1 MYCRNCGAENSDQAK
16 FCIKCGQQLAEN
28 SVAAEKPDTAKT
40 EVKLK
45 KRNKL
50 LLAAALAIVIV
61 GVVLY
66 APWPW
71 DAGADKEADSSQ
83 AEQIE
88 EVIASTEVAAEPVAE
103 TPPAETP
110 APAAETEESVS
121 EASPTSEPAA
131 EETQT
136 VGAATWYTSTKEHD
150 VTVNTI
156 LTYEDSAIWN
166 FADCTA
172 VGAGVNSDIAVPAE
186 ADYGFIVTVL
196 DNDCVALTA
205 YNNSADDIAPVR
217 VTAGLA
223 SGEVKINGTQLIYA
237 ITGYADCGDGFGV
250 IDVKFSNNRI
260 LTAGVFKENG
270 RLYAVNVNK
279 NKDIAAGAVDR
290 RLVLAQLMEEAGIT
304 EADCVSTDPIYYPIV
319 PVNKGEVTDTAYWV
333 KKSSELVE
341 DDWTDAHKI
350 MTFYNYVIDNFAYDD
365 WIIVQNDKARC
376 FYYNDFSGRRYIS
389 NTNVG
394 VCEDFS
400 QVIAIMCRAQGIPA
414 LVLHNKTHAV
424 TVAYIEDYS
433 RWFLIDSTDDIENDA
448 YQEDYTVWVKTDK
461 VRYKSFGYT
470 TATNFNGIAIGNHA
484 DMEKFGV
491 PMFP

>member
-28 SVAAEKPDTAKT
+28 SVAAEKPDTANK
-40 EVKLK
+40 EAKPK
-45 KRNKL
+45 KRNKF
-50 LLAAALAIVIV
+50 LLAAALVIVIV

-71 DAGADKEADSSQ
+71 DEGSDKEADSSQ

-103 TPPAETP
+103 TQPAETP

-172 VGAGVNSDIAVPAE
+172 VGAGITSDKVVPAE
-186 ADYGFIVTVL
+186 ADYGFIVNIVDSNTV
-196 DNDCVALTA
+196 AITI
-205 YNNSADDIAPVR
+205 YNNSAEYIAPVK
-217 VTAGLA
+217 VSADLSSGDVQSTESYTAY
-223 SGEVKINGTQLIYA
+223 T
-237 ITGYADCGDGFGV
+237 ITGYGNCPDGFGTV
-250 IDVKFSNNRI
+250 TVEFSNGYE

-270 RLYAVNVNK
+270 RLYAINIDNNK
-279 NKDIAAGAVDR
+279 NNVTNAVDN
-290 RLVLAQLMEEAGIT
+290 RLALAGLMEEAGIT

-319 PVNKGEVTDTAYWV
+319 PVNEGEVTDTAYWTQ
-333 KKSSELVE
+333 KSSELVK

-365 WIIVQNDKARC
+365 WAVAQGSNNRC
-376 FYYNDFSGRRYIS
+376 FEYADFTGKYYIS
-389 NTNVG
+389 QTHVG

-400 QVIAIMCRAQGIPA
+400 QVIAIMCRAQGIPS
-414 LVLHNKTHAV
+414 LVLGNDNHAV
-424 TVAYIEDYS
+424 CVVYIADYG
-433 RWFLIDSTDDIENDA
+433 RWFLIDSTADIENDV
-448 YQEDYTVWVKTDK
+448 YQEDYTVWTKRNK
-461 VRYKSFGYT
+461 PRYKSYGFT
-470 TATNFNGIAIGNHA
+470 TATNFNIITIGNYA
-484 DMEKFGV
+484 DMEKFGI

>member
-1 MYCRNCGAENSDQAK
+1 MYCRNCGTENSDQAK

-28 SVAAEKPDTAKT
+28 SVAAEKPDTAKK
-40 EVKLK
+40 EAKPK

-50 LLAAALAIVIV
+50 LLAAALVIVIV

-71 DAGADKEADSSQ
+71 DEGSDKEAGSSQ

-88 EVIASTEVAAEPVAE
+88 EVIASTEAAAEPVAE

-196 DNDCVALTA
+196 DSNSVDITA
-205 YNNSADDIAPVR
+205 YNNSDEYIVPVK
-217 VTAGLA
+217 VTAELSTGNLEIKE
-223 SGEVKINGTQLIYA
+223 SYDSYT
-237 ITGYADCGDGFGV
+237 ITGYNDCSNGFGTV
-250 IDVKFSNNRI
+250 TVGFSNGRT
-260 LTAGVFKENG
+260 LVAGVFKENN
-270 RLYAVNVNK
+270 RLYAVNINSNK
-279 NKDIAAGAVDR
+279 TIATNAVDN
-290 RLVLAQLMEEAGIT
+290 RLALAGLMEEAGIT

-319 PVNKGEVTDTAYWV
+319 PVNEGEVTDTAYWTQ
-333 KKSSELVE
+333 KSSELVK

-365 WIIVQNDKARC
+365 WAVAQGSNNRC
-376 FYYNDFSGRRYIS
+376 FEYADFTGKYYIS
-389 NTNVG
+389 QTHVG

-400 QVIAIMCRAQGIPA
+400 QVIAIMCRAQGIPS
-414 LVLHNKTHAV
+414 LVLGNDNHAV
-424 TVAYIEDYS
+424 CVVYIADYG
-433 RWFLIDSTDDIENDA
+433 RWFLIDSTADIENDV
-448 YQEDYTVWVKTDK
+448 YQEDYTVWTKRNK
-461 VRYKSFGYT
+461 PRYKSYGFT
-470 TATNFNGIAIGNHA
+470 TATNFNIITIGNYA

>member
-1 MYCRNCGAENSDQAK
+1 MYCRNCGTENSDQAK

-50 LLAAALAIVIV
+50 LLAAALVIVIV

-110 APAAETEESVS
+110 ASEEPVQETVPASESV
-121 EASPTSEPAA
+121 A

-136 VGAATWYTSTKEHD
+136 AGVATWHASSKEHD
-150 VTVNTI
+150 ITVNSI
-156 LTYEDSAIWN
+156 LTYEDGAIWN

-172 VGAGVNSDIAVPAE
+172 VGAGVNSDIAVPSE

-196 DNDCVALTA
+196 DSNSVTITP
-205 YNNSADDIAPVR
+205 YNNSAEHIVPTK
-217 VTAGLA
+217 VTAELSTGNLEITE
-223 SGEVKINGTQLIYA
+223 SYESYT
-237 ITGYADCGDGFGV
+237 ITGYDDCSNGFGTV
-250 IDVKFSNNRI
+250 TVDFSNGRTLI
-260 LTAGVFKENG
+260 AGVFKENG
-270 RLYAVNVNK
+270 RLYAVNINSNK
-279 NKDIAAGAVDR
+279 TIATNAVDR
-290 RLVLAQLMEEAGIT
+290 RLVLAKLMQDAGIT
-304 EADCVSTDPIYYPIV
+304 EKDCVSTDPIYYPIV

-333 KKSSELVE
+333 AKSSELVE

-365 WIIVQNDKARC
+365 WVVAQNGEARC
-376 FYYNDFSGRRYIS
+376 FEYADFTGKYYIS

-400 QVIAIMCRAQGIPA
+400 QVIAIMCRAQGIPS
-414 LVLHNKTHAV
+414 LVVRNKTHAV
-424 TVAYIEDYS
+424 TVVYIENYD
-433 RWFLIDSTDDIENDA
+433 RWFLIDSTADIENDA
-448 YQEDYTVWVKTDK
+448 YQKDYTVWAKTSRA
-461 VRYKSFGYT
+461 RYKSFGYT
-470 TATNFNGIAIGNHA
+470 TATNFDEIAIGNSA
-484 DMEKFGV
+484 DMEKFGI
-491 PMFP
+491 PMFQ

>member
-172 VGAGVNSDIAVPAE
+172 VGAGITSDKVVPAE
-186 ADYGFIVTVL
+186 ADYGFIVNIVDSNTV
-196 DNDCVALTA
+196 DITV
-205 YNNSADDIAPVR
+205 YNNSAEYITPVK
-217 VTAGLA
+217 VSADLSSGDVQTTESYTAYTI
-223 SGEVKINGTQLIYA
+223 K
-237 ITGYADCGDGFGV
+237 GYDGCPDGFGTV
-250 IDVKFSNNRI
+250 TVEFSNGYE

-270 RLYAVNVNK
+270 RLYAVNINENK
-279 NKDIAAGAVDR
+279 LSITDTVSCRLALANLMKD
-290 RLVLAQLMEEAGIT
+290 AGIT
-304 EADCVSTDPIYYPIV
+304 EENCTSTDNIYYPIV
-319 PVNKGEVTDTAYWV
+319 PVTKSDTTDTDYWIT
-333 KKSSELVE
+333 KSSELVE
-341 DDWTDAHKI
+341 DDWSDAHKV
-350 MTFYNYVIDNFAYDD
+350 MVFYNYAIDNFAYDD
-365 WIIVQNDKARC
+365 WVVSKNGYDRC
-376 FYYNDFSGRRYIS
+376 FYYNDYSGKYYIS
-389 NTNVG
+389 QTHVG

-414 LVLHNKTHAV
+414 LDLANGRHAI
-424 TVAYIEDYS
+424 TVVYIADYG
-433 RWFLIDSTDDIENDA
+433 RWMPIDSTSDIENDV
-448 YQEDYTVWVKTDK
+448 YQEDYTKWTK
-461 VRYKSFGYT
+461 VNKERYAHFGYAKLSNPST
-470 TATNFNGIAIGNHA
+470 ISIGNHA

>member
-28 SVAAEKPDTAKT
+28 SVAAEKPDTANK
-40 EVKLK
+40 EAKPK

-50 LLAAALAIVIV
+50 LLAAALVIVIV

-71 DAGADKEADSSQ
+71 DEGPDKESGSAQ
-83 AEQIE
+83 AEQID
-88 EVIASTEVAAEPVAE
+88 EVIAATEVVAEPVVE

-110 APAAETEESVS
+110 APAPATEEPVQ
-121 EASPTSEPAA
+121 EAVPTSEPAA
-131 EETQT
+131 EEMQETES
-136 VGAATWYTSTKEHD
+136 ATWYSSAKQHD

-156 LTYEDSAIWN
+156 LTYEDGAVWN

-172 VGAGVNSDIAVPAE
+172 VGAGIEADVVVPAE

-237 ITGYADCGDGFGV
+237 ITGYADCDDGFGV

-270 RLYAVNVNK
+270 RLYAVNVNQ

-304 EADCVSTDPIYYPIV
+304 EADCVSADPIYYPIV
-319 PVNKGEVTDTAYWV
+319 PVNEDEVMDTANWIA
-333 KKSSELVE
+333 KSSELVE

-350 MTFYNYVIDNFAYDD
+350 MTFYNYVIDNLAYDD
-365 WIIVQNDKARC
+365 WIVAQNDYGRC
-376 FYYNDFSGRRYIS
+376 FYYGDYSGKYYIS
-389 NTNVG
+389 QTNVG

-400 QVIAIMCRAQGIPA
+400 QIIAIMCRAQGIPS
-414 LVLHNKTHAV
+414 LVFENDKHAV
-424 TVAYIEDYS
+424 CVVYIKDYG
-433 RWFLIDSTDDIENDA
+433 RWFLIDSTADIEYDT
-448 YQEDYTVWVKTDK
+448 YQEDYTVWTKTDK
-461 VRYKSFGYT
+461 PRYKSFGYT
-470 TATNFNGIAIGNHA
+470 TAANFNKIVIGNYA
-484 DMEKFGV
+484 DMEKFDI
-491 PMFP
+491 PMFR

>member
-28 SVAAEKPDTAKT
+28 SVAAEKPDTANK
-40 EVKLK
+40 EAKPK
-45 KRNKL
+45 KRNKF

-110 APAAETEESVS
+110 APAPATEEPVQ
-121 EASPTSEPAA
+121 EAVPTSEPAA

-172 VGAGVNSDIAVPAE
+172 VGAGITSDKVVPAE
-186 ADYGFIVTVL
+186 ADYGFIVNIVDSNTV
-196 DNDCVALTA
+196 DITV
-205 YNNSADDIAPVR
+205 YNNSAEYITPVK
-217 VTAGLA
+217 VSADLSSGDVQTTESYTAYTI
-223 SGEVKINGTQLIYA
+223 K
-237 ITGYADCGDGFGV
+237 GYDGCPDGFGTV
-250 IDVKFSNNRI
+250 TVEFSNGYE

-270 RLYAVNVNK
+270 RLYAINIDNNK
-279 NKDIAAGAVDR
+279 NNVTNAVDN
-290 RLVLAQLMEEAGIT
+290 RLALAGLMEEVGIT

-319 PVNKGEVTDTAYWV
+319 PVSEGEVTDTANWIA
-333 KKSSELVE
+333 KSSELVE

-365 WIIVQNDKARC
+365 WVVAQNDKARC
-376 FYYNDFSGRRYIS
+376 FYYGDYSGKYYIS
-389 NTNVG
+389 QTNVG

-400 QVIAIMCRAQGIPA
+400 EVLAIMCRAQGIPA
-414 LVLHNKTHAV
+414 LVLANGRHAI
-424 TVAYIEDYS
+424 TVAYIADYG
-433 RWFLIDSTDDIENDA
+433 RWISIDSTADIENDV
-448 YQEDYTVWVKTDK
+448 YQEDYTAWVKSNK
-461 VRYKSFGYT
+461 ARYAHLGYVKL
-470 TATNFNGIAIGNHA
+470 ADPSRISIGNYA

>member
-45 KRNKL
+45 KRNKF
-50 LLAAALAIVIV
+50 LLAAALVIVIV

-71 DAGADKEADSSQ
+71 DEGADKESGSPQ
-83 AEQIE
+83 AEQID

-103 TPPAETP
+103 TQPAETP
-110 APAAETEESVS
+110 ASEEPVQETVPASESV
-121 EASPTSEPAA
+121 A

-136 VGAATWYTSTKEHD
+136 AGVATWHASSKEHD
-150 VTVNTI
+150 ITVNSI
-156 LTYEDSAIWN
+156 LTYEDGAIWN

-172 VGAGVNSDIAVPAE
+172 VGAGVNSDIAVPSE

-196 DNDCVALTA
+196 DSNSVDITA
-205 YNNSADDIAPVR
+205 YNNSDEYIVPVK
-217 VTAGLA
+217 VTAEL
-223 SGEVKINGTQLIYA
+223 S
-237 ITGYADCGDGFGV
+237 TGNLETTESHDVYTIAGYDDCTNGFGAV
-250 IDVKFSNNRI
+250 SVSFSNGRT
-260 LTAGVFKENG
+260 LVAGVFKENG
-270 RLYAVNVNK
+270 RLYAVNINSNK
-279 NKDIAAGAVDR
+279 TIATNAVDR
-290 RLVLAQLMEEAGIT
+290 RLVLAKLMQDAGIT
-304 EADCVSTDPIYYPIV
+304 EENCVSTDPIYYPIV

-365 WIIVQNDKARC
+365 WAVAQGSNNRC
-376 FYYNDFSGRRYIS
+376 FEYADFTGKYYIS

-484 DMEKFGV
+484 DMEKFGI
-491 PMFP
+491 PMFQ

>member
-1 MYCRNCGAENSDQAK
+1 MYCRNCGTENSDQAK

-28 SVAAEKPDTAKT
+28 SVAAEKPDTANK
-40 EVKLK
+40 EAKPK
-45 KRNKL
+45 KRNKF
-50 LLAAALAIVIV
+50 LLAAALVIVIV

-71 DAGADKEADSSQ
+71 DEGSDKEAGSSQ

-88 EVIASTEVAAEPVAE
+88 EVIASTEAAAEPVAE

-237 ITGYADCGDGFGV
+237 ITGYADCDDGFGV

-333 KKSSELVE
+333 AKSSELVE

-365 WIIVQNDKARC
+365 WIIAQNDKARC
-376 FYYNDFSGRRYIS
+376 FYYNDFSGKRYIS

-484 DMEKFGV
+484 DMEQFGI
-491 PMFP
+491 PMFQ

>member
-1 MYCRNCGAENSDQAK
+1 MYCTNCGAKNRDQAK

-45 KRNKL
+45 KRNKF
-50 LLAAALAIVIV
+50 LLAAALVIVIV

-71 DAGADKEADSSQ
+71 DEGADKESGSPQ
-83 AEQIE
+83 AEQID

-110 APAAETEESVS
+110 ASEEPVQETVPASESV
-121 EASPTSEPAA
+121 A

-136 VGAATWYTSTKEHD
+136 AGVATWHASSKEHD
-150 VTVNTI
+150 ITVNSI
-156 LTYEDSAIWN
+156 LTYEDGAIWN

-172 VGAGVNSDIAVPAE
+172 VGAGVNSDIAVPSE

-196 DNDCVALTA
+196 DSNSVDITA
-205 YNNSADDIAPVR
+205 YNNSDEYIVPVK
-217 VTAGLA
+217 VTAEL
-223 SGEVKINGTQLIYA
+223 S
-237 ITGYADCGDGFGV
+237 TGNLETKESYDTYTIAGYDDCSNGFGTV
-250 IDVKFSNNRI
+250 SVSFSNGRT
-260 LTAGVFKENG
+260 LVAGVFKENG
-270 RLYAVNVNK
+270 RLYAVNINSNK
-279 NKDIAAGAVDR
+279 TIATNAVDR
-290 RLVLAQLMEEAGIT
+290 RLVLAKLMQDAGIT
-304 EADCVSTDPIYYPIV
+304 EEDCVSTDPIYYPIV
-319 PVNKGEVTDTAYWV
+319 PVNKGEATDTAYWV

-414 LVLHNKTHAV
+414 LVLHNMTHAV

-484 DMEKFGV
+484 DMEKFGI
-491 PMFP
+491 PMFQ

>member
-45 KRNKL
+45 KRNKF

-71 DAGADKEADSSQ
+71 EAGADKEADSSQ

-88 EVIASTEVAAEPVAE
+88 EVIASTEVAAEPVQ
-103 TPPAETP
+103 
-110 APAAETEESVS
+110 
-121 EASPTSEPAA
+121 EAVPTSASVA

-136 VGAATWYTSTKEHD
+136 AGVATWYTSTKEHN

-172 VGAGVNSDIAVPAE
+172 VGAGITSDKVVPAE
-186 ADYGFIVTVL
+186 ADYGFIVNIVDSNTV
-196 DNDCVALTA
+196 DITV
-205 YNNSADDIAPVR
+205 YNNSTEYITPVK
-217 VTAGLA
+217 VSAGL
-223 SGEVKINGTQLIYA
+223 S
-237 ITGYADCGDGFGV
+237 TGDVQTTESYTAYTIKGYDGCPDGFGTV
-250 IDVKFSNNRI
+250 TVEFSNGYE

-270 RLYAVNVNK
+270 RLYAINIDNNK
-279 NKDIAAGAVDR
+279 NNVTNAVDN
-290 RLVLAQLMEEAGIT
+290 RLALAGLMEEAGIT

-319 PVNKGEVTDTAYWV
+319 PVNEGEVTDTANWIA
-333 KKSSELVE
+333 KSSELVK

-365 WIIVQNDKARC
+365 WIIAQDNHGRC
-376 FYYNDFSGRRYIS
+376 FYYADYTGKYYIS
-389 NTNVG
+389 QTSIG

-400 QVIAIMCRAQGIPA
+400 QVIAIMCRAQGIPT
-414 LVLHNKTHAV
+414 LVLNNAMHAV
-424 TVAYIEDYS
+424 AVVYIKDYG
-433 RWFLIDSTDDIENDA
+433 RWFLIDSTADIENDA
-448 YQEDYTVWVKTDK
+448 YQEDYTVWKKTFRP
-461 VRYKSFGYT
+461 RYKSFGFT
-470 TATNFNGIAIGNHA
+470 TATNFEGIAIGNSA
-484 DMEKFGV
+484 DMEKFYI
-491 PMFP
+491 PMFQ